1 MNTSEKKINVWTIV
15 IRFKEGGDTFEVDS
29 RTKDYSPKN
38 ETFFERYMVN
48 YWGLGE
54 DARIGIGKI
63 LL

>member
-15 IRFKEGGDTFEVDS
+15 VRFKERGDTFEVDS

-63 LL
+63 RF